1 VIGHEHEHSRSD
13 CDTAVVSA
21 AVENQPQDLSLVCGR
36 TDSPRTARPPDFW
49 FVSSVA
55 NRFLVPLNIHLGH
68 GRIIKMSET
77 IEQRAGFV
85 ASTRQN
91 THAAP
96 HLRELPADTID
107 TWQIWR
113 YDTSQTL
120 DMAAS
125 GKFGS
130 LIYSSAFYLD
140 LLGDDWA
147 TFYDV
152 PLKRDG
158 AGVIKGGEACMWG
171 ESVDASVF
179 MPRVWL
185 RAAAIAERLWCADED
200 ICPFN
205 HEWAVN

>member
-1 VIGHEHEHSRSD
+1 ALKVL
-13 CDTAVVSA
+13 
-21 AVENQPQDLSLVCGR
+21 QDSKFLWN
-36 TDSPRTARPPDFW
+36 DF
-49 FVSSVA
+49 
-55 NRFLVPLNIHLGH
+55 LDDH
-68 GRIIKMSET
+68 T
-77 IEQRAGFV
+77 TQ
-85 ASTRQN
+85 
-91 THAAP
+91 
-96 HLRELPADTID
+96 ADTID

-205 HEWAVN
+205 HEWAVNRLAR